1 MTRNRF
7 PSPKKGQTLL
17 HKNKL
22 LNKIWNQRIL
32 LLMLIPGL
40 VFYVIYR
47 YGPMFGVAIAF
58 KDYSPFLGVIDSPW
72 AGFKHFTRLFSNNDF
87 WLLFRNTL
95 SIGILSLLFAFP
107 AAIIFALVLNEV
119 QSKRTKKLY
128 QTVSYLPN
136 FLSIV
141 IVCSIFTG
149 LFSTSGPINQIIGL
163 FGGEA
168 ISFMYETKWYYV
180 IYIVSEIWAGMGAGA
195 IVYIA
200 ALSGVDQTLYEAAE
214 IDGCSRWKKIWNITL
229 PAILPTIIT
238 MLLLRIGNIIRVAP
252 DKTLLLYT
260 PMTQSIADIFGT
272 YVHRVGIEQRSYSF
286 ASAVGLFESVL
297 ASIILFIANRTSKR
311 ATGESLW

>member
-1 MTRNRF
+1 MIRKSF
-7 PSPKKGQTLL
+7 PSPKKGHTLL
-17 HKNKL
+17 HSNF
-22 LNKIWNQRIL
+22 LNKIWRQRVL

-40 VFYVIYR
+40 AYYLIYK
-47 YGPMFGVAIAF
+47 YGPMFGLVIAF
-58 KDYSPFLGVIDSPW
+58 KDYSPFLGVLDSPW
-72 AGFKHFTRLFSNNDF
+72 AGFKHFLRLFSNNDF

-95 SIGILSLLFAFP
+95 AIGVFSLIFAFP
-107 AAIIFALVLNEV
+107 AAILFALLLNEV
-119 QSKRTKKLY
+119 HADRAKKFY

-149 LFSTSGPINQIIGL
+149 LFSNSGVINQIIGL

-168 ISFMYETKWYYV
+168 ISFMYKSNWYYV

-200 ALSGVDQTLYEAAE
+200 ALAGVDQTLYEAAE
-214 IDGCSRWKKIWNITL
+214 IDGCSRWKKIWKITL

-260 PMTQSIADIFGT
+260 PMTMNVADVFGSF
-272 YVHRVGIEQRSYSF
+272 VHRVGIEQRSYSF

-297 ASIILFIANRTSKR
+297 ASIILYIANRTSKR